1 VVQLLGW
8 AGRSRC
14 RRTRRCSA
22 AIAVSLGRH
31 RLLLQFDGWDRYPFN
46 DNGGPLM
53 IKAPSG
59 DLVAGR
65 FDRLCA
71 EIQND

>member
-8 AGRSRC
+8 SQPLQADPTLFCGD
-14 RRTRRCSA
+14 RR
-22 AIAVSLGRH
+22 IPVGRH
-31 RLLLQFDGWDRYPFN
+31 RLLLQFDGSDRYPFN

-53 IKAPSG
+53 ITAPSG